1 MDHIVNGV
9 LEAVKLLL
17 SFDQEIYKIIGLS
30 IGVSLVSTLLS
41 SMIGIMLGMV
51 MGLYEFPF
59 KKPLV
64 RLVYSFMALPPVVV
78 GLFVAITISRRGPM
92 GQMELM
98 FTPLAMVVAQTILI
112 TPIITGLIFNA
123 VKEHGDAI
131 RDVAHILGGSKWDE
145 IILLAKELKKT
156 IAVAITTGF
165 GRGISEVGA
174 VMLVGGNIKGHTRVM
189 TTFIAMNNSMGNYA
203 ESIAMGI
210 VLIGIA
216 IITNTLIHRL
226 TGDTA

>member
-9 LEAVKLLL
+9 IEAVKLLL

-41 SMIGIMLGMV
+41 SIIGVMLGMV
-51 MGLYEFPF
+51 MGLNEFPF

-78 GLFVAITISRRGPM
+78 GLFVAIVISRRGPM

-98 FTPLAMVVAQTILI
+98 FTPVAMVVAQTILI

-123 VKEHGDAI
+123 VKEHGNAI

-156 IAVAITTGF
+156 IAIAITTGF

-216 IITNTLIHRL
+216 IMTNTFIHRL

>member
-9 LEAVKLLL
+9 IEAVKLLL

-51 MGLYEFPF
+51 MGGLYEFPF

-78 GLFVAITISRRGPM
+78 GLFVAIVISRRGPM

-98 FTPLAMVVAQTILI
+98 FTPVAMVVAQTILI
-112 TPIITGLIFNA
+112 TPL
-123 VKEHGDAI
+123 
-131 RDVAHILGGSKWDE
+131 
-145 IILLAKELKKT
+145 
-156 IAVAITTGF
+156 
-165 GRGISEVGA
+165 
-174 VMLVGGNIKGHTRVM
+174 
-189 TTFIAMNNSMGNYA
+189 
-203 ESIAMGI
+203 
-210 VLIGIA
+210 
-216 IITNTLIHRL
+216 
-226 TGDTA
+226 